1 MRNRS
6 KKTRSAAASLDPAI
20 AQQMAAAVRPAELS
34 QADRD
39 AIHGRIMR
47 RIRDEAQPG
56 QESLPAPPATTASH
70 CPVLFAYPL
79 GGNSDGLSMSI
90 CDGFTGAVGNTP
102 LIRLRR
108 LSEETGCEI
117 LGKAE
122 FMNPGGSVKDR
133 AAKWIVLDAERR
145 GVLKP
150 GGTVVEGTAGNTGIG
165 LAHVCNAR
173 GYRCVIVM
181 PDNQAA
187 EKYQVIEALG
197 ADLRKVPAVPY
208 SNPNQY
214 QKVAGRLAQ
223 ELPNAIWAN
232 QFDNTANRD
241 AHFESTGPEL
251 WRDTNG
257 KIDAFCAATGTGGT
271 LAGVA
276 RYLKS
281 KSAAVRIVLV
291 DPPGSALYHYV
302 KDGELKT
309 DGGSSITEGIGT
321 GRVTANLEGCP
332 IDDALRIPD
341 AQTLHFVYRLLREEG
356 LLLGSTAG
364 INVAAAAALAKQMGP
379 GHTIVTILCD
389 GGAKYQSRL
398 FNPAWIAE
406 RGFTQAIA

>member
-1 MRNRS
+1 
-6 KKTRSAAASLDPAI
+6 
-20 AQQMAAAVRPAELS
+20 
-34 QADRD
+34 
-39 AIHGRIMR
+39 
-47 RIRDEAQPG
+47 
-56 QESLPAPPATTASH
+56 
-70 CPVLFAYPL
+70 
-79 GGNSDGLSMSI
+79 MSI
-90 CDGFTGAVGNTP
+90 CEGFLGAVGNTP

-108 LSEETGCEI
+108 LSDETGCEI

-145 GVLKP
+145 GVLRP

-165 LAHVCNAR
+165 IAHVCNAR

-187 EKYQVIEALG
+187 EKYQIIEALG
-197 ADLRKVPAVPY
+197 AELRKVPAVPY

-214 QKVAGRLAQ
+214 QKVAGRLAG
-223 ELPNAIWAN
+223 ELPNAVWAN

-241 AHFESTGPEL
+241 AHFESTGPEI
-251 WRDTNG
+251 WHATDGR
-257 KIDAFCAATGTGGT
+257 IDAFCAATGTGGT

-281 KSAAVRIVLV
+281 KSAAVRIVLI
-291 DPPGSALYHYV
+291 DPPGSALYHFI
-302 KDGELKT
+302 KDGELKS

-321 GRVTANLEGCP
+321 GRVTENLAGAP
-332 IDDALRIPD
+332 IDDAMRIHD
-341 AQTLHFVYRLLREEG
+341 DETLHYVYRLLREEG

-364 INVAAAAALAKQMGP
+364 INVAGAVRLAKQMGP

-398 FNPAWIAE
+398 FNKAWIAE
-406 RGFTQAIA
+406 RGFTEAVAAPG

>member
-1 MRNRS
+1 
-6 KKTRSAAASLDPAI
+6 
-20 AQQMAAAVRPAELS
+20 
-34 QADRD
+34 
-39 AIHGRIMR
+39 
-47 RIRDEAQPG
+47 
-56 QESLPAPPATTASH
+56 
-70 CPVLFAYPL
+70 
-79 GGNSDGLSMSI
+79 MSVSE
-90 CDGFTGAVGNTP
+90 GFIGSVGNTP

-108 LSEETGCEI
+108 LSQETGCEI

-145 GVLKP
+145 GLLQP

-165 LAHVCNAR
+165 IAHVCNAR
-173 GYRCVIVM
+173 GYKAVIVM

-187 EKYQVIEALG
+187 EKYQIIEALG
-197 ADLRKVPAVPY
+197 AELRKVPAVPY

-214 QKVAGRLAQ
+214 QKVAGRLAA

-251 WRDTNG
+251 WDDTEG
-257 KIDAFCAATGTGGT
+257 RIDAFCAATGTGGT

-276 RYLKS
+276 RFLKS
-281 KSAAVRIVLV
+281 KNSGVRIVLL
-291 DPPGSALYHYV
+291 DPPGSALYHYI
-302 KDGELKT
+302 KDGELKS

-321 GRVTANLEGCP
+321 GRVTANLAGAP
-332 IDDALRIPD
+332 IDDALRIGD
-341 AQTLHFVYRLLREEG
+341 EETLHYVYRLLREEG

-364 INVAAAAALAKQMGP
+364 INVAGAVRVAKQLGP
-379 GHTIVTILCD
+379 GHTIATILCD

-398 FNPAWIAE
+398 FNKAWIAE
-406 RGFTQAIA
+406 KGFSAAVA